1 MVRGYGVPDL
11 LYRMDVVGGLTSAGN
26 AMKAAA
32 DQFIEG
38 FVKPKQQMITK
49 DLVRLMNAEGINVW
63 NAEIIALQLF
73 DDASEAE
80 AVRLRTM
87 TIDELREDMDLPALD
102 DERGNII
109 PGLISQP
116 MRDDL
121 GKVPMDTPPASVA
134 HDESNETHNDDGVL

>member
-1 MVRGYGVPDL
+1 
-11 LYRMDVVGGLTSAGN
+11 
-26 AMKAAA
+26 
-32 DQFIEG
+32 
-38 FVKPKQQMITK
+38 
-49 DLVRLMNAEGINVW
+49 MNAEGINVW

-121 GKVPMDTPPASVA
+121 GKVPMDTPLASVA
-134 HDESNETHNDDGVL
+134 HDESNETYNDDGVL

>member
-1 MVRGYGVPDL
+1 M
-11 LYRMDVVGGLTSAGN
+11 
-26 AMKAAA
+26 
-32 DQFIEG
+32 EG

-63 NAEIIALQLF
+63 NAEIIELQLF

-87 TIDELREDMDLPALD
+87 TIDELREDMDLPALE

-121 GKVPMDTPPASVA
+121 GKVPVDTPTTP
-134 HDESNETHNDDGVL
+134 TTDGLL

>member
-1 MVRGYGVPDL
+1 MQELSDEPIFR
-11 LYRMDVVGGLTSAGN
+11 N
-26 AMKAAA
+26 EMKENE
-32 DQFIEG
+32 DSHIKYLERNG
-38 FVKPKQQMITK
+38 
-49 DLVRLMNAEGINVW
+49 
-63 NAEIIALQLF
+63 
-73 DDASEAE
+73 DASEAE

-121 GKVPMDTPPASVA
+121 GKVPMDTPTTTP
-134 HDESNETHNDDGVL
+134 TDGLL